1 MIPFCKMTYLLYYKG
16 FGGILQHVFHLIGA
30 GESPVTIRDETRL
43 FPGAGTHSVTKVP
56 MNIIFVGVYLL
67 DILWY
72 DSKVKKPARNMGEEG
87 HR

>member
-1 MIPFCKMTYLLYYKG
+1 
-16 FGGILQHVFHLIGA
+16 
-30 GESPVTIRDETRL
+30 
-43 FPGAGTHSVTKVP
+43 

-72 DSKVKKPARNMGEEG
+72 DSKVKKPARDMGEEG